1 MTTDTPRDPSHDPRS
16 LVGKTALVTGGGRGI
31 GRAIATELARGGA
44 NVYITYRENQSLAD
58 AVARDLQSTWHAD
71 VRTAQCDVRSGQ
83 DIERVFTEVRQSYG
97 SLHILVNN
105 AGMTS
110 DNLVMRLSEQAWDDV
125 MDTNLRGTF
134 LACKAALR
142 PMLKERWGRIINITS
157 VVGVA
162 GNPGQANYAAAKAG
176 IIGFSRSLALEV
188 ASRGITVNAVAPGFV
203 QTDMTAGLSDEQKE
217 VIRQRIPMGRY
228 AEAAEIGP
236 LVAFLA
242 SDAASYITGQV
253 FNVDGGLV
261 MA

>member
-1 MTTDTPRDPSHDPRS
+1 MTNAPDPRS
-16 LVGKTALVTGGGRGI
+16 LVGRTAVVTGGGRGI
-31 GRAIATELARGGA
+31 GRAIATELARAGA
-44 NVYITYRENQSLAD
+44 NVLITYRENQSLAD
-58 AVARDLQSTWHAD
+58 AVARDLQSTWHAN
-71 VRTAQCDVRSGQ
+71 VRAVQCDVRSGQ
-83 DIERVFTEVRQSYG
+83 DIERVMTEVRQSFG
-97 SLHILVNN
+97 ALHILVNN
-105 AGMTS
+105 AGMTA

-142 PMLKERWGRIINITS
+142 PMLKERWGRIVNITS

-203 QTDMTAGLSDEQKE
+203 QTDMTSGLSDEQKE

-228 AEAAEIGP
+228 AEANEIGP

-253 FNVDGGLV
+253 INVDGGLV
-261 MA
+261 MN

>member
-1 MTTDTPRDPSHDPRS
+1 MTDAKDPRS
-16 LVGKTALVTGGGRGI
+16 LVGRTALVTGGGRGI
-31 GRAIATELARGGA
+31 GRAIATELARAGA
-44 NVYITYRENQSLAD
+44 TVMITYRENQSLAD
-58 AVARDLQSTWHAD
+58 AVARDLQTTWHAD
-71 VRTAQCDVRSGQ
+71 VRAVQCDVRSSQ
-83 DIERVFTEVRQSYG
+83 DIERVMTDVRQAFG
-97 SLHILVNN
+97 PLHILVNN
-105 AGMTS
+105 AGMTA

-142 PMLKERWGRIINITS
+142 PMLKERWGRIVNITS

-203 QTDMTAGLSDEQKE
+203 QTDMTSGLSDEQKE
-217 VIRQRIPMGRY
+217 VIRDRIPMGRY
-228 AEAAEIGP
+228 AEAEEIGP

>member
-1 MTTDTPRDPSHDPRS
+1 
-16 LVGKTALVTGGGRGI
+16 
-31 GRAIATELARGGA
+31 
-44 NVYITYRENQSLAD
+44 
-58 AVARDLQSTWHAD
+58 
-71 VRTAQCDVRSGQ
+71 
-83 DIERVFTEVRQSYG
+83 
-97 SLHILVNN
+97 
-105 AGMTS
+105 
-110 DNLVMRLSEQAWDDV
+110 
-125 MDTNLRGTF
+125 LRGTF

-142 PMLKERWGRIINITS
+142 PMLKERWGRIVNITS

-203 QTDMTAGLSDEQKE
+203 QTDMTSGLSDEQKE
-217 VIRQRIPMGRY
+217 VIRGRIPMGRY
-228 AEAAEIGP
+228 AEAEEIGP

>member
-1 MTTDTPRDPSHDPRS
+1 VTSHTPDPRS
-16 LVGKTALVTGGGRGI
+16 LAGKTAIVTGGGRGI

-44 NVYITYRENQSLAD
+44 NLIITYRGNQSLAD
-58 AVARDLQSTWHAD
+58 AVARDLRSTFHAD
-71 VRTAQCDVRSGQ
+71 VRTTQCDVRSGQ
-83 DIERVFTEVRQSYG
+83 DIDRVMNEARQAFG
-97 SLHILVNN
+97 TVHILVNN

-110 DNLVMRLSEQAWDDV
+110 DNLVMRLSEEAWDDV
-125 MDTNLRGTF
+125 IDTNLRGTF

-162 GNPGQANYAAAKAG
+162 GNPGQSNYAAAKAG

-188 ASRGITVNAVAPGFV
+188 ASRGITVNCIAPGFV
-203 QTDMTAGLSDEQKE
+203 LTDMTAGLSDEQKE

-228 AEAAEIGP
+228 AEANEIGP
-236 LVAFLA
+236 IVAFLA

-253 FNVDGGLV
+253 INVDGGLV
-261 MA
+261 MS